1 MYNWFSIATYMY
13 CAYCCMMYN
22 VDSITAIRYLKKVEI
37 KQKKKATVDF
47 LVSEITS
54 GDTPIQLNIADDY
67 KWVNEIL
74 CAQVNAKFQLLVQE
88 DFLWNRVIYLS
99 TGRYYC
105 YVRYDF
111 KR

>member
-1 MYNWFSIATYMY
+1 
-13 CAYCCMMYN
+13 MMYN

-67 KWVNEIL
+67 K
-74 CAQVNAKFQLLVQE
+74 
-88 DFLWNRVIYLS
+88 
-99 TGRYYC
+99 
-105 YVRYDF
+105 
-111 KR
+111 